1 MDRMLSPILTLNCSC
16 DDALFTS
23 SQSLRQNGFR
33 VLQTFDLHNTA
44 HALEE
49 CPCPHH
55 TTTECDCQMVVL
67 LVYGEPA
74 QPATLI
80 LHGNNGKTWISAP
93 DTAVQPVD
101 VKLIFSIRK
110 VLESLNTIFP
120 ETN

>member
-1 MDRMLSPILTLNCSC
+1 MLSPILTLNCSC
-16 DDALFTS
+16 DDALLTS

-55 TTTECDCQMVVL
+55 TTSECDCQMVVL
-67 LVYGEPA
+67 LVYGEAA

-93 DTAVQPVD
+93 DSAVQPVD
-101 VKLIFSIRK
+101 PKLIASIRK
-110 VLESLNTIFP
+110 ALESLASVDL
-120 ETN
+120 

>member
-1 MDRMLSPILTLNCSC
+1 MLSPILTLNCSC
-16 DDALFTS
+16 DDALLTS

-55 TTTECDCQMVVL
+55 TTSECDCQMVVL
-67 LVYGEPA
+67 LVYGEAA

-101 VKLIFSIRK
+101 VKLIFGIRK

-120 ETN
+120 EKN